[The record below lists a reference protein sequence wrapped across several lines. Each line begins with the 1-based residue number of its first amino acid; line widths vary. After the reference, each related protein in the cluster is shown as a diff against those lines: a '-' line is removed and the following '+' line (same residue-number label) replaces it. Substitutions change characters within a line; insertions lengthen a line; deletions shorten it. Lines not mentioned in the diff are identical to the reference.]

1 MSRGPGQMQQLI
13 LAALKP
19 AKQAYANG
27 EFDYIG
33 GAGLENLMNNR
44 SADPIPLDQLQAR
57 QGGEYYT
64 LEEGVYDLRCTLR
77 YLAIH
82 WPKRWGVKAWRNP
95 DRSANFRRSS
105 YWFMGDAFRISFMRA
120 ARGLVDR
127 GLL

>member
-1 MSRGPGQMQQLI
+1 MQQLI

-33 GAGLENLMNNR
+33 GAGLENLEHKGIDR
-44 SADPIPLDQLQAR
+44 SDDPIPLDQLQAR

-82 WPKRWGVKAWRNP
+82 WPKRWGAKAWQNR
-95 DRSANFRRSS
+95 DRSANLKGSS
-105 YWFMGDAFRISFMRA
+105 YGLSMTPFASRSCGQRA
-120 ARGLVDR
+120 GLSIVAC
-127 GLL
+127 